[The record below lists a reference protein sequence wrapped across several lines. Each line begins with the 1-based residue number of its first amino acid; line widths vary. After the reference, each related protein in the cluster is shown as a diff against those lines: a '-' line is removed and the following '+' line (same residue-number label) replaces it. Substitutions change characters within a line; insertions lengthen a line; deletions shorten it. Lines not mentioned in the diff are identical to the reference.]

1 MKLLAALAIAGL
13 GVGAP
18 RAVLAEASIDPP
30 ARARVLSDE
39 GRAAH
44 DAGEYGRAVALY
56 KEAYELAPSPGLLFN
71 MGQAYRLDG
80 KCAEAAIMYRSYLR
94 SDPDRSHRQLT
105 KAHLAVVEGCM
116 ARRSA
121 LSPLIGS
128 AAAGTSRRDAGE
140 AREPPPGQTMKRGG
154 IALAVGGG
162 VMVGLGVYFAIEA
175 ADADEKVEAASNAGA
190 RWKDIE
196 ELDAR
201 GRRAS
206 TLATVFTIGGGAAA
220 VSGGVL
226 YFMGRR
232 AERAGGPGI
241 TVAPRA
247 GGGVVRLAW
256 QW

>member
-1 MKLLAALAIAGL
+1 MRTLALLAIAGI
-13 GVGAP
+13 GVAVAP
-18 RAVLAEASIDPP
+18 RAADAEAAVDPP
-30 ARARVLSDE
+30 ARARLLSDE

-44 DAGEYGRAVALY
+44 DAGDYAKAIAAY

-71 MGQAYRLDG
+71 MGQAYRLNG
-80 KCAEAAIMYRSYLR
+80 QCAEAAIMYRSYLR

-121 LSPLIGS
+121 LSPLIGTHGGS
-128 AAAGTSRRDAGE
+128 HRKDQGESR
-140 AREPPPGQTMKRGG
+140 PTPPGQSMKRGG
-154 IALAVGGG
+154 IALAIGGG

-175 ADADEKVEAASNAGA
+175 ADASSDVEDAYERGA
-190 RWKDIE
+190 RWKEIE
-196 ELDAR
+196 EIDAR

-206 TLATVFTIGGGAAA
+206 TLATVFTLGGGAAA

-232 AERAGGPGI
+232 AERAGRPGI
-241 TVAPRA
+241 TIAPRR
-247 GGGVVRLAW
+247 GGGEVRFAW
-256 QW
+256 EW